1 MRFPQRH
8 TDQYFYVGFFLPGVP
23 RIHTVTAE
31 EASFGLTLSIGS
43 CPQLYPEVLAG
54 PFPFPLLNRYFA
66 P

>member
-1 MRFPQRH
+1 
-8 TDQYFYVGFFLPGVP
+8 
-23 RIHTVTAE
+23 
-31 EASFGLTLSIGS
+31 LSIGS